1 MHFANPNFLYLLL
14 ALPLIVWYR
23 WKYLASPRLVFSDTK
38 ILESIMP
45 TLRARLRNV
54 PDYIRYGVLA
64 LLIIAMA
71 RPQVGK
77 NTEEISNS
85 GIDIMLILDTSSS
98 MKALDF
104 QPKNR
109 FEAARDVAKDF
120 VNSRSHDRI
129 GIVVFGGMAYTQ
141 CPLTIDHEALLNFLD
156 QAAVDMTEVDG
167 TAIGSAI
174 ATATN
179 RIKNTSGK
187 SKVMILLT
195 DGRNNRGE
203 IDPMTA
209 AQAAAALDIKIYTI
223 GCGAPGGAL
232 YPVDTPF
239 GRQLVRLPDNDLDED
254 MLAKIAE
261 TTNGR
266 YFRAT
271 DTRSLQDIFHQIDSL
286 EKTDIKALKHTSY
299 TEKFHIY
306 LFLAAILLAL
316 ELALRYTLLRKLP

>member
-1 MHFANPNFLYLLL
+1 
-14 ALPLIVWYR
+14 
-23 WKYLASPRLVFSDTK
+23 
-38 ILESIMP
+38 
-45 TLRARLRNV
+45 LRSV
-54 PDYIRYGVLA
+54 PDYLRYVALA
-64 LLIIAMA
+64 LLIIALA
-71 RPQVGK
+71 RPQAGK
-77 NTEEISNS
+77 NIEEITNS
-85 GIDIMLILDTSSS
+85 GIDIMIILDTSSS

-120 VNSRSHDRI
+120 VQSRPHDRI

-156 QAAVDMTEVDG
+156 QSQVDMTEVDG

-179 RIKNTSGK
+179 RIKNTPGK
-187 SKVMILLT
+187 SKIMILLT

-223 GCGAPGGAL
+223 GAGAPGGAM

-261 TTNGR
+261 VTNGR

-306 LFLAAILLAL
+306 LWLAAILLAL
-316 ELALRYTLLRKLP
+316 ELALRYTWLRTLP

>member
-1 MHFANPNFLYLLL
+1 
-14 ALPLIVWYR
+14 
-23 WKYLASPRLVFSDTK
+23 
-38 ILESIMP
+38 
-45 TLRARLRNV
+45 
-54 PDYIRYGVLA
+54 
-64 LLIIAMA
+64 
-71 RPQVGK
+71 
-77 NTEEISNS
+77 
-85 GIDIMLILDTSSS
+85 
-98 MKALDF
+98 
-104 QPKNR
+104 
-109 FEAARDVAKDF
+109 
-120 VNSRSHDRI
+120 
-129 GIVVFGGMAYTQ
+129 VVFGGMAYTQ

-156 QAAVDMTEVDG
+156 QADVDMTEVDG

-179 RIKNTSGK
+179 RIKNTPGK

-223 GCGAPGGAL
+223 GAGKPGGAM

-239 GRQLVRLPDNDLDED
+239 GRQLVKLPDNDLDED

-261 TTNGR
+261 VTNGR

-271 DTRSLQDIFHQIDSL
+271 DTRSLQDIFRQIDSL
-286 EKTDIKALKHTSY
+286 EKIDIKALKHTSY

-306 LFLAAILLAL
+306 LLIGSLLLAL
-316 ELALRYTLLRKLP
+316 ELTLRYTWLRTLP

>member
-14 ALPLIVWYR
+14 ALPLIFWYR
-23 WKYLASPRLVFSDTK
+23 WKYLAKARMVFSNTK
-38 ILESIMP
+38 PLESIAP
-45 TLRARLRNV
+45 SLRARLRNV
-54 PDYIRYGVLA
+54 PDYLRYGVLA

-85 GIDIMLILDTSSS
+85 GIDIMMILDTSSS

-109 FEAARDVAKDF
+109 FEAARDVAKEF

-156 QAAVDMTEVDG
+156 QAEVDMTEVDG

-179 RIKNTSGK
+179 RIKNTPGK

-316 ELALRYTLLRKLP
+316 ELALRYTWLRTLP

>member
-1 MHFANPNFLYLLL
+1 MHFANPEFLYFLI
-14 ALPLIVWYR
+14 ALPLIAFYR
-23 WKYLASPRLVFSDTK
+23 WKYRGTARLVFSNTK
-38 ILESIMP
+38 LFESIAP
-45 TLRARLRNV
+45 SLRTSLRSV
-54 PDYIRYGVLA
+54 PDYLRYVALA
-64 LLIIAMA
+64 LLIIALA
-71 RPQVGK
+71 RPQAGK
-77 NTEEISNS
+77 NIEEITNS
-85 GIDIMLILDTSSS
+85 GIDIMIILDTSSS

-120 VNSRSHDRI
+120 VQSRPHDRI

-156 QAAVDMTEVDG
+156 QSQVDMTEVDG

-179 RIKNTSGK
+179 RIKNTPGK
-187 SKVMILLT
+187 SKIMILLT

-223 GCGAPGGAL
+223 GAGAPGGAM

-261 TTNGR
+261 VTNGR

-306 LFLAAILLAL
+306 LWLAAILLAL
-316 ELALRYTLLRKLP
+316 ELALRYTWLRTLP